1 MNKIIFAVALVI
13 SFAGFA
19 KPAFQTQLKNTV
31 TAAKNVSCATCHNTS
46 NMSLNKFGT
55 DYKSMVVGTNFSAE
69 GFQKLMD
76 SDSNGNG
83 ITNYVE
89 LLNGTNP
96 GAVMEN

>member
-1 MNKIIFAVALVI
+1 MNKLILTISLLISTAAL
-13 SFAGFA
+13 G
-19 KPAFQTQLKNTV
+19 KPAYQTQLKNTV

-55 DYKSMVVGTNFSAE
+55 DYKEMVVVNNFSAE

-96 GAVMEN
+96 GAVTE